1 MEDILKLIFTPQFL
15 AGVFRL
21 TTPIVFATLSCL
33 IAKKA
38 GVRNITIEGTMLC
51 SALAGVIVSAYTQNV
66 WLGLLAGVVAGI
78 GIGLF
83 LGYFH
88 IIMDTDIWLTGIAIN
103 QFAGGFTVFIMFM
116 VTGDKG
122 STASLPSLSVP
133 NINIPILENIPL
145 IGPIISGQSLLTYLA
160 VAMMIFIFVLLYK
173 TPLGLRI
180 RAVGEYSLAAES
192 VGENS
197 NRIKLIALALS
208 GLCASFGGMF
218 MSMSYS
224 SRFVRDMVAGRGFI
238 GIAAESMG
246 GGRPIP
252 AAIASLFFGIADAL
266 ANVLQSFSI
275 PSELLLTIPY
285 LATIVGLVVYSAKK
299 QNADKKKL
307 EKNKKGAEV

>member
-1 MEDILKLIFTPQFL
+1 MEDILKLIFTPQFVF
-15 AGVFRL
+15 GVFRL

-66 WLGLLAGVVAGI
+66 WLGLLAGMAAGI

-103 QFAGGFTVFIMFM
+103 QFASGFTVFVMFM

-133 NINIPILENIPL
+133 NINIPIVEKIPVVGE
-145 IGPIISGQSLLTYLA
+145 IVSGQSLLTYLA
-160 VAMMIFIFVLLYK
+160 VVMMIFIFVLLYK

-252 AAIASLFFGIADAL
+252 AAIASLFFGVADAL

-285 LATIVGLVVYSAKK
+285 LATIIGLVVYSAKK

-307 EKNKKGAEV
+307 EKNKRGAEA

>member
-1 MEDILKLIFTPQFL
+1 MDILQLVFSAQF
-15 AGVFRL
+15 VFSALRL
-21 TTPIVFATLSCL
+21 TTPILFAALSCL

-51 SALAGVIVSAYTQNV
+51 SALAGVIISAYTQSI
-66 WLGLLAGVVAGI
+66 WLGLLGGMVAGM

-103 QFAGGFTVFIMFM
+103 QFAQGLTVFIMFL

-122 STASLPSLSVP
+122 STSALPSLTVP
-133 NINIPILENIPL
+133 VVSIPL
-145 IGPIISGQSLLTYLA
+145 VRDIPVLGDMLSGHSVLTYLA
-160 VAMMIFIFVLLYK
+160 AGVLVGLWILLYK

-197 NRIKLIALALS
+197 NRIKLIALAIS

-246 GGRPIP
+246 GGKPFVT
-252 AAIASLFFGIADAL
+252 AVSALFFGVADSL

-275 PSELLLTIPY
+275 PSELLLAIPY

-299 QNADKKKL
+299 QRSEEAKVKKQMRC
-307 EKNKKGAEV
+307 EHDY